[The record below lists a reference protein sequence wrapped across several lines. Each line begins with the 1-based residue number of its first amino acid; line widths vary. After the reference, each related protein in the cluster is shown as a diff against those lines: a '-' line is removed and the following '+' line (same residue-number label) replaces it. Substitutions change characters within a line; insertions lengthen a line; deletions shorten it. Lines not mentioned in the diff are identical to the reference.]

1 MLAELVRIFDT
12 ETFWSVA
19 VTYMESFT
27 SLWKLVFTGSV
38 VAFLILCY
46 GSLFLLFPDARRL
59 LLKARKRFVILV
71 LLILNFLI
79 GFLIFAQ
86 ERHDRLRTASELQN
100 TKKELQNTKEE
111 LQNTKE
117 VANRLTLDL
126 SNAKDNVRQLQ
137 KRFDKLPT
145 GTKKIDDAELKRLD
159 QQVAEL
165 RELLNRRQSQCAVP
179 SVDQKLAEAALRGF
193 SGTLPP
199 IRIGIGRNDYRT
211 LECAYVLKVLLQQS
225 SLKVDDIFDPVFV
238 TGRDFIGLRFL
249 VPDPAHLSDKAAKF
263 KAALESLLGPIEPT
277 AYSDVPV
284 PNEFI
289 LFVGVTS

>member
-1 MLAELVRIFDT
+1 MLAQFVRIFEI
-12 ETFWSVA
+12 ETWWSVA

-27 SLWKLVFTGSV
+27 SFWKLVFTGSV
-38 VAFLILCY
+38 IAFLVLCY
-46 GSLFLLFPDARRL
+46 GSLFLLFPEARPL
-59 LLKARKRFVILV
+59 LMKARKRFVVLL
-71 LLILNFLI
+71 LLILNFLV

-86 ERHDRLRTASELQN
+86 ERHDRLRAVSELQ
-100 TKKELQNTKEE
+100 K
-111 LQNTKE
+111 TKE
-117 VANRLTLDL
+117 VADRLTLDL
-126 SNAKDNVRQLQ
+126 SNAKDSVRQLQ
-137 KRFDKLPT
+137 KRFDELPT
-145 GTKKIDDAELKRLD
+145 DTKKLDEAELKRLD
-159 QQVAEL
+159 HQVTEL

-249 VPDPAHLSDKAAKF
+249 VPNPAHLSEKAAKF

-277 AYSDVPV
+277 AYSDVPA